1 MGDGYALPYTAAN
14 QNSSLEAAMINVTS
28 VQRNGNGAYLVKSSA
43 NNFSAGSTE
52 NTYCGRDGI
61 YPDLTCS
68 ETILDTTHQFPYP
81 IVVAALRAD
90 DVKSSYSTPG
100 PSVWI
105 SGYGGEYGY
114 NSSYVGTPSGIYDP
128 AIMTVDQSGCTSGY
142 VGANSSAAQAGVN
155 INQFNDNSGGTQRM
169 QIVITILLLMAHL
182 LQHLL

>member
-1 MGDGYALPYTAAN
+1 M
-14 QNSSLEAAMINVTS
+14 
-28 VQRNGNGAYLVKSSA
+28 
-43 NNFSAGSTE
+43 
-52 NTYCGRDGI
+52 
-61 YPDLTCS
+61 
-68 ETILDTTHQFPYP
+68 
-81 IVVAALRAD
+81 AALRAD

-155 INQFNDNSGGTQRM
+155 INQFNDNSGGYAENANCNYHSAFNGTSSAAPTVTG
-169 QIVITILLLMAHL
+169 VIALMLEANPNL
-182 LQHLL
+182 T